1 MFTMYFFYNLD
12 SKINSEKVLM
22 QQSSGGFTNED
33 IGEIKSL
40 FHGSL
45 RRVNFYEH
53 VIYLGEVEFE
63 NEKDYSDNINVV
75 LNGLINQKNIQKTI
89 YEFNNNITCVLDDKP
104 ICDFEG
110 DFETCENTEECEWD
124 CEMPN
129 RTLYLFRKQKQGEDF
144 TVYEFSDF
152 DILKIDKEN
161 STVLVKKWDGGFS
174 KYEYM
179 TNLEYLG
186 SYETKD
192 CLSNESRE
200 KVIKMTMEA

>member
-89 YEFNNNITCVLDDKP
+89 YEFNNVTCVLDDEP
-104 ICDFEG
+104 PCNFEG
-110 DFETCENTEECEWD
+110 DFETCENTEECEWE
-124 CEMPN
+124 CEMPIMKH
-129 RTLYLFRKQKQGEDF
+129 YLFKVQHGHCE
-144 TVYEFSDF
+144 DF
-152 DILKIDKEN
+152 DILQYNEYDVFEFDEKNNTALISEYN
-161 STVLVKKWDGGFS
+161 VGST
-174 KYEYM
+174 KYKFM
-179 TNLEYLG
+179 TNVKYIG
-186 SYETKD
+186 SFESRNTFFEETK
-192 CLSNESRE
+192 E
-200 KVIKMTMEA
+200 KVLKLIKEA